1 MKVIRDIDKMQ
12 EFARQVRLGGL
23 TIGFVPTMGF
33 LHEGHLELVRNAQD
47 EADVVVVSIF
57 DNPTQF
63 DRSDDFDA
71 YPRDDARDRALLE
84 GERVEVL
91 FMPEADEVYLADAAT
106 RVGVNG
112 LTDTLCGPGRPGHFE
127 GVTTVVAALFNMVMP
142 DVAVFGEKDYQQLCV
157 IRRMARDLHS
167 PVRIASA
174 PTVREPDGL
183 AMSSRNARLSA
194 DERAIAPAIHRGL
207 QAATDAYLAGE
218 RRCEA
223 LLARAR
229 EVLDAAAAIEVEYLQ
244 VVDGSSLRPV
254 GEADDGSV
262 IAIAAGLGP
271 VRLIDNIMFAR
282 ARRERDA
289 AHRLDS
295 AETVHVAS
303 GVVGDA

>member
-23 TIGFVPTMGF
+23 TIGFVPTRGF
-33 LHEGHLELVRNAQD
+33 LHEGHLELVRHARD

-57 DNPTQF
+57 VNPTQF

-91 FMPEADEVYLADAAT
+91 FMPEADAVYLADAAT

-183 AMSSRNARLSA
+183 AMSSRNARLGQEGREAASV
-194 DERAIAPAIHRGL
+194 IPAALEACVEAFASGED
-207 QAATDAYLAGE
+207 DAQ
-218 RRCEA
+218 A
-223 LLARAR
+223 LLGVAR
-229 EVLDAAAAIEVEYLQ
+229 EVMASRAGVEIEYLELVDADSLEAMTTASERSVVAAAAW
-244 VVDGSSLRPV
+244 VDG
-254 GEADDGSV
+254 
-262 IAIAAGLGP
+262 
-271 VRLIDNIMFAR
+271 VRLIDNLIFSRWLSEYGDGEPAGQIGTIHGVHS
-282 ARRERDA
+282 DA
-289 AHRLDS
+289 
-295 AETVHVAS
+295 
-303 GVVGDA
+303 